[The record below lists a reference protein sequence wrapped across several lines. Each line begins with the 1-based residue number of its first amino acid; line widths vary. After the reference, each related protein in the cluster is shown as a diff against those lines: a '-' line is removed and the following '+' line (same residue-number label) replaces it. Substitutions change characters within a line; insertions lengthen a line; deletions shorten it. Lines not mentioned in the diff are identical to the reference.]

1 MEMGVRTSSTQ
12 SSGVPGQDDCPEERE
27 ETAEKG
33 KHSPPK
39 GFGDPLA
46 LEKAFFERPSPF
58 SHPQGRLSTGHGL
71 PRSPL
76 TSSLAIRMVSVTSEK
91 TVGLMKSPLSSM
103 AEPPH
108 SSLAPSFFPLSIR
121 SRILSNCFW
130 SICKTERGKLGF
142 FLDGDFQ
149 LMCPTASCVVAD
161 LITF

>member
-58 SHPQGRLSTGHGL
+58 SHPQAGS
-71 PRSPL
+71 
-76 TSSLAIRMVSVTSEK
+76 AQDMVF
-91 TVGLMKSPLSSM
+91 P
-103 AEPPH
+103 A
-108 SSLAPSFFPLSIR
+108 AP
-121 SRILSNCFW
+121 
-130 SICKTERGKLGF
+130 
-142 FLDGDFQ
+142 
-149 LMCPTASCVVAD
+149 
-161 LITF
+161 